1 MFDEQVVSFQI
12 SEFNRPPVMTDI
24 EDQII
29 REGDELVIEIEASDP
44 DGDDLTYSW
53 YIDGQHISDDPVFEH
68 KLDAGDHKVMLQV
81 TSDGDL
87 VTDELDVTVVED
99 VGGGS
104 MGTVLAIA
112 VLGVVG
118 VIVLALVL
126 RRRTE

>member
-1 MFDEQVVSFQI
+1 MQDVPHI
-12 SEFNRPPVMTDI
+12 PNGGIATPPNGARF
-24 EDQII
+24 
-29 REGDELVIEIEASDP
+29 RESDPVPFVAFYYDP

-53 YIDGQHISDDPVFEH
+53 YIDGQHVSDDPVFEH
-68 KLDAGDHKVMLQV
+68 KLDAGDHKVTLQV

-99 VGGGS
+99 GGGGS

-112 VLGVVG
+112 VMGMVG

>member
-1 MFDEQVVSFQI
+1 
-12 SEFNRPPVMTDI
+12 
-24 EDQII
+24 
-29 REGDELVIEIEASDP
+29 
-44 DGDDLTYSW
+44 
-53 YIDGQHISDDPVFEH
+53 SDDPVFEH
-68 KLDAGDHKVMLQV
+68 KLDAGDHKVTLQV

-112 VLGVVG
+112 VMGVVG
-118 VIVLALVL
+118 TIVLALVL